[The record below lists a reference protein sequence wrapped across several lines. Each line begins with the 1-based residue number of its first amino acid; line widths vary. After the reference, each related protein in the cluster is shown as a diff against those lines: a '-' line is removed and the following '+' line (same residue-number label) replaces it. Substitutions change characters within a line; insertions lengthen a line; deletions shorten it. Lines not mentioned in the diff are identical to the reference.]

1 MERGYEHRLSNRCLS
16 PLRYPGGKAK
26 ITQFIANV
34 LDTNKITGTYIEPFA
49 GGAGVALNLLYAGKV
64 NSIIINDLDD
74 GVYSFWKTATNEPG
88 YLTNKIKKVPF
99 SYGESNNPEVLSS
112 YWKVIKKRYETNRYR
127 DTRLKAFDF
136 LMLNRMNV
144 SGIINAGPIGG
155 ITQENSYD
163 ISARFNK
170 QTLIERL
177 ELLYAYSDKIRVT
190 NFEASHFLDLLSQGY
205 FNTTSNSLVY
215 LDPPYFNQ
223 GKKLYDCFAP
233 YIVHSLIADKLLKAH
248 WKWLIT
254 YDTAPQISKLYPQK
268 QVQKFRYNI
277 RYSANKKGIY
287 QEYLFACHDL
297 NIEPFSNV
305 QLHKVTG

>member
-1 MERGYEHRLSNRCLS
+1 MKRGYEHRLSNRCLS

-74 GVYSFWKTATNEPG
+74 GVYSFWKTATSEPD
-88 YLTNKIKKVPF
+88 YLTNEIKKVPF

-112 YWKVIKKRYETNRYR
+112 YWKAIKKRYETNRYR

-177 ELLYAYSDKIRVT
+177 ELLYAHSDKIRVT
-190 NFEASHFLDLLSQGY
+190 SFEASHFLDLLSQGY

-233 YIVHSLIADKLLKAH
+233 YIVHSLIADKLLKAP
-248 WKWLIT
+248 WKWLLT

-305 QLHKVTG
+305 QLLKVAG

>member
-112 YWKVIKKRYETNRYR
+112 YWQAIKKRYETNRYR

-190 NFEASHFLDLLSQGY
+190 SFEASHFLDLLSQGY

-223 GKKLYDCFAP
+223 GKKLYSCFAP
-233 YIVHSLIADKLLKAH
+233 YIIHSQIADKLLKA
-248 WKWLIT
+248 
-254 YDTAPQISKLYPQK
+254 
-268 QVQKFRYNI
+268 
-277 RYSANKKGIY
+277 
-287 QEYLFACHDL
+287 
-297 NIEPFSNV
+297 
-305 QLHKVTG
+305 

>member
-1 MERGYEHRLSNRCLS
+1 MKRGHEYRLSNRCLS
-16 PLRYPGGKAK
+16 PLRYPGGKSK

-64 NSIIINDLDD
+64 KSIIINDVDD
-74 GVYSFWKTATNEPG
+74 GVYSFWKTATNEPD

-99 SYGESNNPEVLSS
+99 SYGESNSPEVLSS
-112 YWKVIKKRYETNRYR
+112 YWQAIKKRYETNKYR
-127 DTRLKAFDF
+127 DSRLKAFDF

-190 NFEASHFLDLLSQGY
+190 SFEASHFLDLLSQGY

-223 GKKLYDCFAP
+223 GEKLYNCFAP
-233 YIVHSLIADKLLKAH
+233 DIIHSLIADKLLKAP
-248 WKWLIT
+248 WKWLLT
-254 YDTAPQISKLYPQK
+254 YDTAPQINKLYPQK
-268 QVQKFRYNI
+268 QVQKFRYDI

-287 QEYLFACHDL
+287 QEYLFACHAL

-305 QLHKVTG
+305 QLHKVAD